1 MENKKRYE
9 WVDFLKGFGAILVVI
24 AHFWPYA
31 INLYNKSINSFD
43 TIFSKIVL
51 GYVDIGKIGVGLFFI
66 ISGYLTAN
74 VFKNKTI
81 LQFIKDRMHR
91 LYPVYW
97 LSILLSLLLIGPST
111 IKVIL
116 INLTMFQQFVGVP
129 NIIGAFWTLQIDI
142 IFYSIIIMLF
152 LIRKFN
158 DKKVI
163 NGTFLFLNIMA
174 IIMSIGKYCL
184 NKNFPVAIG
193 LLLSLTF
200 IGLMI
205 KRNEEKKEYNIFIA
219 IICFIVT
226 CVVSSLFAY
235 SDKMVN
241 LNISLRYIISY
252 MIALL
257 IFFMS
262 KKFIK
267 KKNFLCYLGKIS
279 YSIYLLHATIGY
291 FVMQKLLQ
299 YFSINMYLNIII
311 STFVT
316 VLFSMLCNEYVEN
329 IWLKFYKKRE
339 NNNEKIL
346 FINGRF
352 LTQKITGVQRYA
364 LEVLKQFDNMNLS
377 RKIIVLCPNT
387 DLFNVPKL
395 KKIKIMKIGKL
406 KGHAWEQIS
415 LPLYVKRNYNS
426 DLLSMC
432 NLAPII
438 FPGYV
443 VIHDI
448 SFKTHP
454 EHLNKKFAL
463 WYRFVTKMNIRRYKH
478 IFTVSNFS
486 KSEILSEYGIKSEKI
501 TITYNSAEHIKKVN
515 PDKNIIRKLHLENT
529 KFIFSLGSASPHK
542 NRKFIVECAKNNP
555 NYIFV
560 ITGNSNKVFVD
571 EKCCNLKNVIFT
583 GYLNDS
589 EIISLYKSCEAFL
602 FPSLYEG
609 FGIPPLEAIECG
621 CKKIILSNIDV
632 LKEIYGNNLHYI
644 DAEKPKLFNPKKYK
658 SKKINIKFFQKYKWS
673 NVASLIIKVIG
684 G

>member
-1 MENKKRYE
+1 M
-9 WVDFLKGFGAILVVI
+9 
-24 AHFWPYA
+24 
-31 INLYNKSINSFD
+31 
-43 TIFSKIVL
+43 
-51 GYVDIGKIGVGLFFI
+51 
-66 ISGYLTAN
+66 
-74 VFKNKTI
+74 
-81 LQFIKDRMHR
+81 
-91 LYPVYW
+91 
-97 LSILLSLLLIGPST
+97 
-111 IKVIL
+111 
-116 INLTMFQQFVGVP
+116 
-129 NIIGAFWTLQIDI
+129 
-142 IFYSIIIMLF
+142 
-152 LIRKFN
+152 
-158 DKKVI
+158 
-163 NGTFLFLNIMA
+163 
-174 IIMSIGKYCL
+174 
-184 NKNFPVAIG
+184 
-193 LLLSLTF
+193 
-200 IGLMI
+200 
-205 KRNEEKKEYNIFIA
+205 
-219 IICFIVT
+219 
-226 CVVSSLFAY
+226 
-235 SDKMVN
+235 
-241 LNISLRYIISY
+241 
-252 MIALL
+252 
-257 IFFMS
+257 
-262 KKFIK
+262 
-267 KKNFLCYLGKIS
+267 
-279 YSIYLLHATIGY
+279 
-291 FVMQKLLQ
+291 
-299 YFSINMYLNIII
+299 
-311 STFVT
+311 
-316 VLFSMLCNEYVEN
+316 
-329 IWLKFYKKRE
+329 
-339 NNNEKIL
+339 

-644 DAEKPKLFNPKKYK
+644 DAKNPKLFNPKKYRNK
-658 SKKINIKFFQKYKWS
+658 EINIKFFQKYKWS
-673 NVASLIIKVIG
+673 NVASIIIKVIG